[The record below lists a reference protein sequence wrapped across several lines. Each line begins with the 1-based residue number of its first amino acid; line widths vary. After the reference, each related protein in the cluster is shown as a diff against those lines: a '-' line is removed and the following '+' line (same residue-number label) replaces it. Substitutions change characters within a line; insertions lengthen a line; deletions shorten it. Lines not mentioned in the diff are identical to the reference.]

1 MTALASTSAL
11 ATRAL
16 TRSSSSPRS
25 LNGWPAIRDWSDP
38 RLTTATV
45 PGTRRS
51 VHLRKE
57 VMPVFL
63 NLLARINREVLPL
76 NPGPLDSYEYRPAR
90 QGGGLSNHS
99 SGTAIDFRYDVLLA
113 DNRTHM
119 TPTQRRTMQRI
130 LDDYKTPDGHRLFGW
145 GGEWTDGQ
153 SRDEMHLEAGQD
165 WQVGR
170 AITPQD
176 FTRFTQR
183 HHLRPDGTVG
193 QGGATPSPT
202 PAPPPSGP
210 VPTQRQRVVHLHLLQ
225 LGQVN
230 AEVRAL
236 QVALKRRGFD
246 PGPIDGAFGPKTRA
260 AVAAFQRSLGFSGAD
275 ADGIPGRTSLAA
287 LGFTVRQ

>member
-16 TRSSSSPRS
+16 TRSSAGPRS
-25 LNGWPAIRDWSDP
+25 LNGWPGIQDWSDP

-45 PGTRRS
+45 PGTRKS
-51 VHLRKE
+51 VHLRRE

-63 NLLARINREVLPL
+63 NLLARINKEVLPL
-76 NPGPLDSYEYRPAR
+76 NPGPLDSYEDRPAR

-119 TPTQRRTMQRI
+119 TPAQRRTMQRI

-153 SRDEMHLEAGQD
+153 SRDEMHLEVGQD

-176 FTRFTQR
+176 FTRFTQG

-193 QGGATPSPT
+193 PGGTTPT
-202 PAPPPSGP
+202 PAPPPSVP
-210 VPTQRQRVVHLHLLQ
+210 VPTQRQRVAHLHRLQ
-225 LGQVN
+225 LGQVH

-246 PGPIDGAFGPKTRA
+246 PGTIDGAFGPKTRA

-275 ADGIPGRTSLAA
+275 ADGIPGRTSLST
-287 LGFTVRQ
+287 LGFTVRR